1 MKNLLYGIFFAVCL
15 IFALGIA
22 GKADAID
29 AEQAAAL
36 YCEMVKTG
44 AWPDY
49 KGIYDALCLHGALN
63 PAVIGTGN

>member
-1 MKNLLYGIFFAVCL
+1 MKNLLYGLFFAACL
-15 IFALGIA
+15 LFALGIA

-36 YCEMVKTG
+36 YCDMVKAG

-49 KGIYDALCLHGALN
+49 KGIYDALCL
-63 PAVIGTGN
+63 PAVVVPR